1 MAKRNKQTRK
11 HDFTPS
17 MRRRIEE
24 RDMGCIFCR
33 MGYHMPENDYFGT
46 HMFSIMHYIPRSI
59 EQNAAVGCI
68 YHHNLMDNGNKGLR
82 PEMLGIMKTYL
93 QRIYPG
99 WNEDELTYN
108 KWKEMEECLQEQTN

>member
-1 MAKRNKQTRK
+1 MAKRKKQTRK

-17 MRRRIEE
+17 MRRHIEE
-24 RDMGCIFCR
+24 RD

-46 HMFSIMHYIPRSI
+46 HMFSIMHYIPRSQGGLGI

-82 PEMLGIMKTYL
+82 PEMMKIMKEYL
-93 QRIYPG
+93 ERIYPE
-99 WNEDELTYN
+99 WNEEKLTYS
-108 KWKEMEECLQEQTN
+108 KWKELDHVYENK